1 MVLTDESY
9 LNPKYMA
16 TKQNILNALRWLVK
30 DAQPGD
36 CLFFHF
42 SGHGGRIIDSGGYR
56 VDGSEKAIHPVD
68 WELAGE
74 IFSEVRLGSCFAR
87 CEET

>member
-36 CLFFHF
+36 CLFFHCKF
-42 SGHGGRIIDSGGYR
+42 HIYSIREILTIHPVSGHGGRIIDSGGYR
-56 VDGSEKAIHPVD
+56 VDGSEK
-68 WELAGE
+68 GN
-74 IFSEVRLGSCFAR
+74 S
-87 CEET
+87 